1 MTYKHTHALI
11 SIYVCMYVCMLEPNL
26 SLCCEIRSMNLM
38 QHVHFIKIKGS
49 SNEFTV
55 MGQRTRHAYDCLFV
69 LHNQVADH

>member
-1 MTYKHTHALI
+1 
-11 SIYVCMYVCMLEPNL
+11 MYVCMLEPNL

-55 MGQRTRHAYDCLFV
+55 MGQRTRHAYDCGFMATF
-69 LHNQVADH
+69 LHQNYVNRMIKILRLSADY